1 MDGHNLLEAYKFLI
15 DQQSQ
20 VLDMDDEEV
29 ILDELDKL
37 WYAMPPSVRKQAD
50 EYISSL
56 LTTD

>member
-20 VLDMDDEEV
+20 TVDIEEEEQ

-37 WYAMPPSVRKQAD
+37 WCAMSPSVRQQAD

-56 LTTD
+56 LTTN

>member
-15 DQQSQ
+15 DQQGQ
-20 VLDMDDEEV
+20 TLDIEEEEQ

-56 LTTD
+56 LTTN

>member
-15 DQQSQ
+15 DQQGQ
-20 VLDMDDEEV
+20 TLDIEEEEQ